1 MKTKLRWGVVLLL
14 FLATSINYMDRAV
27 LGIAGPQMMD
37 ELSLSAVQFGLLGS
51 AFFWTYTLMQLP
63 VGAIVD
69 KVGAKTTYAVAII
82 WWSLC
87 TIATA
92 GGKSLGVLLGIRALM
107 GIGESPAFP
116 TNTRVIKDWLPSKER
131 GIANGIF
138 TMGIATG
145 AGLSTP
151 FLAWI
156 IVAWGW
162 KMAFVLTGAVGLLW
176 VPIWMYYFK
185 NNPADSK
192 MNESELEHIQQGKIE
207 QAATAGIKVKWFEL
221 LKIKNV
227 WFCMYG
233 LFSQNYLLYMMLTWM
248 PTYLVMERN
257 MTLLK
262 AGFNA
267 VIPWV
272 VASICAICG
281 GIVSDRLIRKGWR
294 PIAARRA
301 VMSTGMLFCLA
312 IIPAAYVSNVALAIA
327 LISVSLGGMMFANS
341 GTWAILTDLAP
352 EGSVGTLAGLQN
364 FVGNIAGWIAPILTG
379 FIVVRLDSFV
389 GGLVISGIIA
399 GIAFLVYTFLL
410 KEREIPSSIIN
421 NNDKN
426 NNNKEEVTS

>member
-1 MKTKLRWGVVLLL
+1 MKTNLRWGVVLLL
-14 FLATSINYMDRAV
+14 YLATSINYMDRAV
-27 LGIAGPQMMD
+27 LGIAGPKMMED
-37 ELSLSAVQFGLLGS
+37 LGFTAVQFGILGS
-51 AFFWTYTLMQLP
+51 AFFWTYTMMQIP

-69 KVGAKTTYAVAII
+69 KVGAKMTYAVAII

-131 GIANGIF
+131 GMANGIF

-151 FLAWI
+151 LLALI
-156 IVAWGW
+156 IETWGW
-162 KMAFVLTGAVGLLW
+162 KMAFILTGAVGLLW
-176 VPIWMYYFK
+176 VPIWMYYYK

-192 MNESELEHIQQGKIE
+192 MNKLELEHIQQGKIE
-207 QAATAGIKVKWFEL
+207 QAVTGGVKVKWHEL

-248 PTYLVMERN
+248 PTYLVMERG

-281 GIVSDRLIRKGWR
+281 GIVSDRLVRKGWR
-294 PIAARRA
+294 PIRARRA
-301 VMSTGMLFCLA
+301 VMATGMMFTLA
-312 IIPAAYVSNVALAIA
+312 IIPAAFVTNVGLAIA

-341 GTWAILTDLAP
+341 GTWAILTDIAP
-352 EGSVGTLAGLQN
+352 EGSVGTLAGMQN
-364 FVGNIAGWIAPILTG
+364 FLGNIAGWIAPIVTG
-379 FIVVRLDSFV
+379 AIVASFGSFV
-389 GGLVISGIIA
+389 WGLVISGIIA

-410 KEREIPSSIIN
+410 KERELPSEI
-421 NNDKN
+421 
-426 NNNKEEVTS
+426 NNNKEVLSS